1 MCHIYIYIIKNGAIL
16 IEDIVAIGAI
26 LMDIKFKVHE
36 KFFDES
42 QVDNDTL
49 DFYENNRKMFN
60 NFKYYGVLNIK
71 SRRETYRSDK

>member
-1 MCHIYIYIIKNGAIL
+1 
-16 IEDIVAIGAI
+16 
-26 LMDIKFKVHE
+26 MDIKFKVHE